1 MEIVYQWVISQ
12 MEEKPQEGFLTDV
25 VVIVHWRRNAITIV
39 DDKEYVADA
48 FGAYSCPT
56 PSGEDFTPYEDLTR
70 EQVIGWLEAGLDM
83 EAIDR
88 NLTAQLDQQINPPLI
103 VLPLPWEPTTTTT
116 TTTEA
121 PITTT
126 TTTTTETPVTTST
139 TTTEETT
146 LA

>member
-12 MEEKPQEGFLTDV
+12 MQEKPQEGSLTDV
-25 VVIVHWRRNAITIV
+25 VVIIHWRRNATTVV
-39 DDKEYVADA
+39 DGKVYVADTY
-48 FGAYSCPT
+48 GAYSCPT
-56 PSGEDFTPYEDLTR
+56 PNPEDFTPYDEITED
-70 EQVIGWLEAGLDM
+70 QVYGWLDAGLDV
-83 EAIDR
+83 ASINL

-103 VLPLPWEPTTTTT
+103 ELPLPWEITTTT

-121 PITTT
+121 
-126 TTTTTETPVTTST
+126 PVTTST

>member
-12 MEEKPQEGFLTDV
+12 MEEKPQEGSLTDV
-25 VVIVHWRRNAITIV
+25 VAIVHWRRNATTIV
-39 DDKEYVADA
+39 DGKEYFAST
-48 FGAYSCPT
+48 FGAYSCPA
-56 PSGEDFTPYEDLTR
+56 PSPEDFTPYDEITED
-70 EQVIGWLEAGLDM
+70 QVYGWLDAGLDV
-83 EAIDR
+83 ASINL

-103 VLPLPWEPTTTTT
+103 DLPLPWEPTTTTT

-121 PITTT
+121 P
-126 TTTTTETPVTTST
+126 VTTST

>member
-1 MEIVYQWVISQ
+1 
-12 MEEKPQEGFLTDV
+12 
-25 VVIVHWRRNAITIV
+25 
-39 DDKEYVADA
+39 
-48 FGAYSCPT
+48 
-56 PSGEDFTPYEDLTR
+56 
-70 EQVIGWLEAGLDM
+70 M
-83 EAIDR
+83 EAVDR
-88 NLTAQLDQQINPPLI
+88 NLAAQLDQQINPPLI

-126 TTTTTETPVTTST
+126 TTTTETPVTTST

>member
-1 MEIVYQWVISQ
+1 MEIVYQWVISK
-12 MEEKPQEGFLTDV
+12 MEAKPQEGFLTDV
-25 VVIVHWRRNAITIV
+25 VVIVQWRRIAITIV
-39 DDKEYVADA
+39 DNKEYFAETV
-48 FGAYSCPT
+48 GEYSCPT

-70 EQVIGWLEAGLDM
+70 DQVIGWLEAGLDM

-88 NLTAQLDQQINPPLI
+88 NLIAQLDQQINPPII
-103 VLPLPWEPTTTTT
+103 VLPLPWEPT
-116 TTTEA
+116 
-121 PITTT
+121 TTT